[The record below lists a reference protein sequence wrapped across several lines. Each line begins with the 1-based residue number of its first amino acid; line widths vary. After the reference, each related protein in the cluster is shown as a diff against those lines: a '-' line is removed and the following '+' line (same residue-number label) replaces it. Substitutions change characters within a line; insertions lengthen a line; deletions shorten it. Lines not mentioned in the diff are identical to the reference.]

1 MTLLALSRAGVG
13 PLPVDQ
19 PALHADDEGFLRGRA
34 VFETIRV
41 YDGRP
46 FRLPEHLERLARSAE
61 LVGIAP
67 PDSEGLSAAAEDAI
81 ANAGVPDAVLRLLWT
96 PGREGIGAPAGFAL
110 VSTLPP
116 NLDDLRARGLRLA
129 SVDWA
134 TGRRLGSAKTTSY
147 AENLAAAREAI
158 EAGSDDA
165 LLVGRDGVVLETPTA
180 NVWWRRDADLF
191 TPALE
196 LPILAG
202 VTGSVIRELAELNG
216 YRSHEA
222 AETLAEVQRADEIF
236 LTASIRE
243 VMPVTILDGV
253 SIGDGTPGKAARTL
267 QVALHTIATQRP

>member
-1 MTLLALSRAGVG
+1 MTLLALSRAGAG
-13 PLPVDQ
+13 SLPVDE
-19 PALHADDEGFLRGRA
+19 PALYVDDEGFLRGRA

-41 YDGRP
+41 YGGRP

-61 LVGIAP
+61 LVGIAQ
-67 PDSEGLSAAAEDAI
+67 PDREGLSAAADSAVS
-81 ANAGVPDAVLRLLWT
+81 AAGVPDATLRLLWT
-96 PGREGIGAPAGFAL
+96 PGREGAGEPTGFAL

-129 SVDWA
+129 SVDWP

-147 AENLAAAREAI
+147 AENLAAAHEAI

-165 LLVGRDGVVLETPTA
+165 LLVDRDGLVLETPTA
-180 NVWWRRDADLF
+180 NVWWRRGADLF

-202 VTGSVIRELAELNG
+202 VTGSVVWDLAAEHG
-216 YRSHEA
+216 YRPHEA
-222 AETLAEVQRADEIF
+222 AATLADVRHADEIF

-243 VMPVTILDGV
+243 VMPVATLDGV
-253 SIGDGTPGKAARTL
+253 PVGDGTPGEAARRL
-267 QVALHTIATQRP
+267 QSALRALA